1 MVQQLMGGTNTM
13 DEHDPKW
20 IDTEKRLMAVI
31 AELDDDYLERVVN
44 AEWGVETTDSHWYD
58 ATVQMMYCVVASCG
72 MPVDEFFNDWVVEPH
87 NCYLKREY
95 DKRKKSG
102 AYQKRLPAWDG
113 LNKNFDRAKHNISR
127 KWKHHE

>member
-1 MVQQLMGGTNTM
+1 M

-72 MPVDEFFNDWVVEPH
+72 MPVDEFFDDWVVEPH

-95 DKRKKSG
+95 DKRKSSG
-102 AYQKRLPAWDG
+102 GYQKRLPAWDG